1 MGRLV
6 VDDEGVSVGAV
17 GPGSGGRG
25 GVEVGFGSG
34 DVGATALDLRLEPNP
49 RPFSREFRELIRRDG
64 AARGEGSTATATTAA
79 RRRSRRGIWLY
90 YMLDTR
96 WRREETVAVASGAL
110 VSIDSTGMDPG
121 RLVWL
126 ARAGGRL
133 GTQEPRAGWRPLVER
148 VARAWVSTSGGGR
161 RRSDGLGGRRVSAWE
176 DRSVWNRRGRG
187 REGEGERG

>member
-64 AARGEGSTATATTAA
+64 AVRGEGSTATATTAA
-79 RRRSRRGIWLY
+79 RRRSRRGI
-90 YMLDTR
+90 
-96 WRREETVAVASGAL
+96 
-110 VSIDSTGMDPG
+110 
-121 RLVWL
+121 
-126 ARAGGRL
+126 
-133 GTQEPRAGWRPLVER
+133 
-148 VARAWVSTSGGGR
+148 
-161 RRSDGLGGRRVSAWE
+161 
-176 DRSVWNRRGRG
+176 
-187 REGEGERG
+187 